1 MSNEQIP
8 FNHSPFGSDEGSF
21 VENPE
26 PRCACVLLLDTSGSM
41 QGKPIAEL
49 NEGLVAFKD
58 ELAADALA
66 AKRVEVSVV
75 SFGPVRVEREFST
88 ADTFSPPVLGA
99 SGDTPMGAAIERA
112 IAMLEKRKSIYKSS
126 GVNYYR
132 PWIFLITDGAPTD
145 AWSNAARLVKEGEEH
160 GAFAFFA
167 VGVQAARMDIL
178 AQMTTREPLK
188 LSGLRFRDLFA
199 WLSKSLQW
207 VSRSQVGTQVS
218 LPPPSGWTSV

>member
-1 MSNEQIP
+1 
-8 FNHSPFGSDEGSF
+8 
-21 VENPE
+21 
-26 PRCACVLLLDTSGSM
+26 M